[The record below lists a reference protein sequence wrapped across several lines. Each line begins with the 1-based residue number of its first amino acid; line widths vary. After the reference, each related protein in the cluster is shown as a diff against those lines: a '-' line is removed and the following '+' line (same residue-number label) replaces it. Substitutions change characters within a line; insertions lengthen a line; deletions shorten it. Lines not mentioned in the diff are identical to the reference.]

1 MTLPRYI
8 SHPNRAFGTGINVP
22 MTLPEIAQRK
32 TEIEQRC
39 LQMQWDKI
47 DAEKKAEEQKKIEA
61 EKEAELEARLRK
73 KIEAKIKKEIQ
84 AEQKKKDLLKKTR
97 EAKKKK

>member
-1 MTLPRYI
+1 MQQRYI
-8 SHPNRAFGTGINVP
+8 SHPNRALGTGINTP
-22 MTLPEIAQRK
+22 MTMAEIAQRK
-32 TEIEQRC
+32 TEIEMRC
-39 LQMQWDKI
+39 LNRQWDII

-61 EKEAELEARLRK
+61 EKEAELEAKLRK

-97 EAKKKK
+97 EAKKK